1 MCCDS
6 LFPSPLCYEPKA
18 RRFCRFITLRDT
30 DLRQSLCLRRDGI
43 VPCFVSGADSITVA
57 FWNIQWFPGR
67 RPKATQREE
76 VNQVEAVHREIVNL
90 KADIIGMEEVR
101 DFHRAELAVKPLAGF
116 KVDVCSNF
124 PPREGQVETQQ
135 AAIASRLQPISA
147 WSEMWKPHGAMV
159 PPRGFAFAA
168 YRIAPDQMLLVYALH
183 LKSNRGETQENI
195 SMREESIHQLLAHM
209 KAMADAYKQLGTLSW
224 IIGGDF
230 NTAPDD
236 KRFVTEKTMSE
247 LFSNGLNWSWKD
259 VPANQRI
266 TVPQEER
273 YPAACFDHILYRG
286 ITLRRA
292 WMANTSPLSSDHH
305 AVEAIFD
312 LSPSH

>member
-1 MCCDS
+1 M
-6 LFPSPLCYEPKA
+6 
-18 RRFCRFITLRDT
+18 
-30 DLRQSLCLRRDGI
+30 
-43 VPCFVSGADSITVA
+43 
-57 FWNIQWFPGR
+57 
-67 RPKATQREE
+67 
-76 VNQVEAVHREIVNL
+76 EAVHREIVNL

-209 KAMADAYKQLGTLSW
+209 KAMADA
-224 IIGGDF
+224 
-230 NTAPDD
+230 
-236 KRFVTEKTMSE
+236 
-247 LFSNGLNWSWKD
+247 
-259 VPANQRI
+259 
-266 TVPQEER
+266 
-273 YPAACFDHILYRG
+273 
-286 ITLRRA
+286 
-292 WMANTSPLSSDHH
+292 
-305 AVEAIFD
+305 
-312 LSPSH
+312 